1 MNQKSTIFAMSGAAL
16 AILMMVF
23 VLFFNYAR
31 NNADKNL
38 SGEIPEDLDLNF
50 SELPETDI
58 PLIDDDAT
66 RSPFASSAL
75 DALRKLLAALA
86 ADSSALRNEVI
97 LRFSDELDYNEFL
110 KTLTD
115 RNLKL
120 LGNSDQFM
128 SMRIGFENYGD
139 LFGQ

>member
-1 MNQKSTIFAMSGAAL
+1 MIFINNGLDPINKINFRNYSVILSVLPLIKNKLNLSWIDQMNQKSTIFAMSGAAL

-66 RSPFASSAL
+66 R
-75 DALRKLLAALA
+75 
-86 ADSSALRNEVI
+86 
-97 LRFSDELDYNEFL
+97 
-110 KTLTD
+110 
-115 RNLKL
+115 
-120 LGNSDQFM
+120 
-128 SMRIGFENYGD
+128 
-139 LFGQ
+139 

>member
-1 MNQKSTIFAMSGAAL
+1 MSGAAL

-66 RSPFASSAL
+66 RSPFVSSAL
-75 DALRKLLAALA
+75 DALRKLLQ
-86 ADSSALRNEVI
+86 RY
-97 LRFSDELDYNEFL
+97 R
-110 KTLTD
+110 K
-115 RNLKL
+115 
-120 LGNSDQFM
+120 
-128 SMRIGFENYGD
+128 
-139 LFGQ
+139 